1 MTNREPKFKCEY
13 CNKTEYT
20 HSENNNNII
29 IADCCSREFS
39 IDYLYLH
46 IGKTLLH
53 SR

>member
-1 MTNREPKFKCEY
+1 MKTPKFKCEY

-20 HSENNNNII
+20 IKDNIV
-29 IADCCSREFS
+29 IANCCKREFS